1 MARAVLFSRSLGR
14 ERGRIRI
21 CAGSPAGDDLA
32 DDDSD
37 PVLAGKNANNLLR
50 PVSDPKT
57 PTQDIH
63 NVGRRSARTKL
74 REPVQPQSP
83 INVRSKPD
91 RSHTAV
97 LNSST

>member
-1 MARAVLFSRSLGR
+1 MRT
-14 ERGRIRI
+14 
-21 CAGSPAGDDLA
+21 GSPAGDGDVA

-83 INVRSKPD
+83 INVRP
-91 RSHTAV
+91 RPERCAC
-97 LNSST
+97 